1 MYRLFQEMAWMSWS
15 SVLKELAHFIAE
27 GCLQTVFTAKA
38 NTVLRTE
45 SGGVSTAWAQSSCP
59 ERKWKRWYHAALTSA
74 FDFVIYNS
82 AVDLIMEWTDRKRA
96 SRCRAGAPYRQAGR
110 IPQCQAK
117 FSAAVGY
124 VPQLSKILGKG
135 GWPARKMPDS
145 PWGWFCFLDG
155 SQRLASI
162 FN

>member
-1 MYRLFQEMAWMSWS
+1 MAWMSWY

-38 NTVLRTE
+38 DTVLRTE
-45 SGGVSTAWAQSSCP
+45 SGGVSTAWAQSGCP
-59 ERKWKRWYHAALTSA
+59 ERKWKRWYRTALTSA
-74 FDFVIYNS
+74 FDFVINS
-82 AVDLIMEWTDRKRA
+82 AVDLIMERTDRKRP
-96 SRCRAGAPYRQAGR
+96 SRCTAGALSRQAGW

-117 FSAAVGY
+117 FSATVGY
-124 VPQLSKILGKG
+124 VPQLGKILGKG

-155 SQRLASI
+155 SQRLVSI